1 MIYEYK
7 ALGGKVAMDY
17 LSELMSKG
25 KSAKQAGRKLATLS
39 TTIKN
44 QALVSMADALEQE
57 YVSIL
62 AANAIDVENGKVKGL
77 SESLL
82 DRLALTESR
91 IKSMAEGLRQIAELP
106 DPIGEVLSINQR
118 PNGLRISKVRV
129 PLGVIGIIY
138 ESRPNVTVDA
148 TGLCLKAGN
157 AVLLRGGS
165 EAIHSNIAIMKV
177 IAEAAYKAGI
187 PVGALE
193 LIETTDRQA
202 VNAML
207 KLNRYLD
214 VIIPR
219 GGAGLIKTVVENSTV
234 PVIETGTGICH
245 TFIDESADLV
255 MAQSI
260 AFNAKVSRPGTC
272 NSMETLLVHQGIAEA
287 FLPALLSKYSQAGVE
302 LRGCPLTMK
311 CHQEVKSAKD
321 EDWAT
326 EYLDCILSIKVVA
339 NLDEALEHIHQYSTL
354 HSEAIVTKNDEAAAR
369 FQQEVDAA
377 AVYVNASTRFTDG
390 FEFGFGAEIGIS
402 TQKIHARGPMGL
414 TELTSIK
421 YLIAGNGQ
429 IR

>member
-1 MIYEYK
+1 MRGRIY
-7 ALGGKVAMDY
+7 MDY
-17 LSELMSKG
+17 LSELTAKG
-25 KSAKQAGRKLATLS
+25 KSAKQAGKKLAILS

-44 QALVSMADALEQE
+44 EALVSMADALEQE

-62 AANAIDVENGKVKGL
+62 AANVIDVENGRASGL
-77 SESLL
+77 PESML
-82 DRLALTESR
+82 DRLLLTKSR
-91 IKSMAEGLRQIAELP
+91 IQAMAEGLRQIAQLP
-106 DPIGEVLSINQR
+106 DPIGEVLSVVPR
-118 PNGLRISKVRV
+118 PNGLEISKIRV

-165 EAIHSNIAIMKV
+165 EAIHSNIAIIKV
-177 IAEAAYKAGI
+177 IARAAYKAGI

-245 TFIDESADLV
+245 TFVDESADLE
-255 MAQSI
+255 MAQAI

-272 NSMETLLVHQGIAEA
+272 NSMETLLVHQGVAKQ
-287 FLPALLSKYSQAGVE
+287 FLPAMLTKYHEAGVE
-302 LRGCPLTMK
+302 LRGCLETMK
-311 CHQEVKSAKD
+311 YNQAVKPASD

-326 EYLDCILSIKVVA
+326 EYSDFILSIKVVA
-339 NLDEALEHIHQYSTL
+339 DLDEALDHIDQYGTR
-354 HSEAIVTKNDEAAAR
+354 HSEAIITQNNENATR

>member
-1 MIYEYK
+1 ME
-7 ALGGKVAMDY
+7 Y
-17 LSELMSKG
+17 LSELTAKG
-25 KSAKQAGRKLATLS
+25 KSAQKAGRKLAALATS
-39 TTIKN
+39 IKN
-44 QALVSMADALEQE
+44 QALISMAEALVQE
-57 YVSIL
+57 APSIL
-62 AANAIDVENGKVKGL
+62 IANAMDVEKGREKGL
-77 SESLL
+77 SEPLL
-82 DRLALTESR
+82 DRLTLTESR
-91 IKSMAEGLRQIAELP
+91 IEAMAEGLRQIAALP
-106 DPIGEVLSINQR
+106 DPIGEVLSTSEQ
-118 PNGLRISKVRV
+118 PNGLMIKKVRV

-157 AVLLRGGS
+157 AVILRGGS

-187 PVGALE
+187 PVGALQ

-202 VNAML
+202 VNSML
-207 KLNRYLD
+207 KLNQYLD

-245 TFIDESADLV
+245 TFVDESGDLA
-255 MAQSI
+255 MAEAI
-260 AFNAKVSRPGTC
+260 AFNAKVSRPGVC
-272 NSMETLLVHQGIAEA
+272 NSMETLLVHQKIAKD
-287 FLPALLSKYSQAGVE
+287 FLPAMLGKFQQAGVE
-302 LRGCPLTMK
+302 LRGCPETMK
-311 CHQEVKSAKD
+311 YHSAVKQASD

-326 EYLDCILSIKVVA
+326 EYLDFILSVKVVA
-339 NLDEALEHIHQYSTL
+339 TLEEAIEHINQYSTR
-354 HSEAIVTKNDEAAAR
+354 HSEAIITKNAEHGMQ

-402 TQKIHARGPMGL
+402 TQKLHARGPMGL
-414 TELTSIK
+414 AELTSIK
-421 YLIAGNGQ
+421 YLVAGSGQ

>member
-1 MIYEYK
+1 
-7 ALGGKVAMDY
+7 MDY
-17 LSELMSKG
+17 LSELGEKG
-25 KSAKQAGRKLATLS
+25 RQAKLAGRKLATIS
-39 TTIKN
+39 TAVKN
-44 QALVSMADALEQE
+44 KALLCMADALEKE
-57 YVSIL
+57 GANIL
-62 AANAIDVENGKVKGL
+62 AANALDLENGRGKGL
-77 SESLL
+77 AESLL
-82 DRLALTESR
+82 DRLALNENR
-91 IKSMAEGLRQIAELP
+91 IQAMAEGLRQIAELP
-106 DPIGEVLSINQR
+106 DPIGEVLSTTER
-118 PNGLRISKVRV
+118 PNGLEIRKVRV

-165 EAIHSNIAIMKV
+165 EAIHSNIAVLKV
-177 IAEAAYKAGI
+177 IAAAAYAAGI
-187 PVGALE
+187 PAGALQ

-207 KLNRYLD
+207 KLNEYLD

-245 TFIDESADLV
+245 TFVDEAADLS
-255 MAQSI
+255 MAQEI

-272 NSMETLLVHQGIAEA
+272 NSMETLLVHQGVADQ
-287 FLPALLSKYSQAGVE
+287 FLPGMITKFLEANVE
-302 LRGCPLTMK
+302 LRGCPAVMK
-311 CHQEVKSAKD
+311 YNAAVTLATD

-326 EYLDCILSIKVVA
+326 EYLDFILAIKVVE
-339 NLDEALEHIHQYSTL
+339 DMEEAIEHIATYSTQ
-354 HSEAIVTKNDEAAAR
+354 HSEAIITSNMEQAAR

-402 TQKIHARGPMGL
+402 TQKLHARGPMGL
-414 TELTSIK
+414 AELTSIK
-421 YLIAGNGQ
+421 YLIVGNGQ